1 MNVCNQWYMFVVS
14 RTVVRTEGL
23 LTQLVFEHS
32 LRIRLK
38 AEVSNENIEKGNLA
52 VIGT

>member
-1 MNVCNQWYMFVVS
+1 MSVLA
-14 RTVVRTEGL
+14 EGL

-38 AEVSNENIEKGNLA
+38 AETSNDEEIEQGKYYCA
-52 VIGT
+52 IGIRPQF